1 MKRQSTACRI
11 IQALFLA
18 AIVML
23 LPITVWAQETTL
35 TTVVPSSHT
44 LHIKVAGNG
53 TVVVDGVAY
62 AKTADIQLQRQNRPE
77 VSIQAAVGS
86 KIKTV
91 LWDGENV
98 TEAVTNGK
106 WIAPAV
112 TEDVVLS
119 VTFEKIGSNPQ
130 TGDCFHTELW
140 FVLLILSVL
149 GLAICLLRR
158 KKALV

>member
-11 IQALFLA
+11 VQVLFLA

-23 LPITVWAQETTL
+23 LPVTAWAQETTL
-35 TTVVPSSHT
+35 TTVVPSSHI
-44 LHIKVAGNG
+44 LHIELIGDG
-53 TVVVDGVAY
+53 TVIVDGVAY
-62 AKTADIQLQRQNRPE
+62 TKTADIQVQRQCRPE
-77 VSIQAAVGS
+77 ISIQAADGS

-98 TEAVTNGK
+98 TETVTNGK

-119 VTFEKIGSNPQ
+119 VTFEKIGSIPQ
-130 TGDCFHTELW
+130 TGDCFHPKLW

-149 GLAICLLRR
+149 GLAVFFCTAR
-158 KKALV
+158 KH